1 MSARRAG
8 VVAALW
14 CAALAGCGR
23 SPEEQLRAIADAAPT
38 AGRAATVAAL
48 QKTPSK
54 GADWLSDAAF
64 EAVERYRA
72 KKEALVFAASVLD
85 VGKAVE
91 RDLGANSL
99 LLFNS
104 LGLLAFQ
111 AADDAMRRGDLAMAR
126 SVVMGGPS
134 GWQTDRYWLVNPEH
148 DGLASIILFESG
160 ERAEALERL
169 DTRALA
175 SEHLQQVQAMLRRRA
190 AQPSNSP

>member
-1 MSARRAG
+1 MTAARAG
-8 VVAALW
+8 MMAALG
-14 CAALAGCGR
+14 CALLAGCGK
-23 SPEEQLRAIADAAPT
+23 SPEDQLRAIADAALT
-38 AGRAATVAAL
+38 AGRAATVASL

-54 GADWLSDAAF
+54 GADWLNDAAF

-72 KKEALVFAASVLD
+72 KKEALVFAAAVLD

-111 AADDAMRRGDLAMAR
+111 AADDAMRRGDLATAR
-126 SVVMGGPS
+126 SVVLGGPAA
-134 GWQTDRYWLVNPEH
+134 WQTERYWLANPEH
-148 DGLASIILFESG
+148 DGLASIILFECG
-160 ERAEALERL
+160 DRNQALDRI

-175 SEHLQQVQAMLRRRA
+175 SEHLQQVQTMLRKRPA
-190 AQPSNSP
+190 KPANNP